1 MFSLD
6 CSSFFLSKLIL
17 DENGNVSVECKNEV
31 LFEQLNLVRKGQD
44 ESFQL
49 QTEAFKTLRKV
60 LDEL

>member
-17 DENGNVSVECKNEV
+17 DETGNVSVECKNEV

-49 QTEAFKTLRKV
+49 QTEAFQTLRKV